1 MSYNIYL
8 NHGKMKAK
16 ELIEILS
23 EHPDYDVNVYVDNG
37 LNTTFSTR
45 FSVDTVEHQEKFY
58 LY

>member
-1 MSYNIYL
+1 
-8 NHGKMKAK
+8 MKAK

-37 LNTTFSTR
+37 LNTVFSTG
-45 FSVDTVEHQEKFY
+45 FSVDIVEHREKFY

>member
-1 MSYNIYL
+1 MI
-8 NHGKMKAK
+8 AK

-37 LNTTFSTR
+37 FNIAFSTN
-45 FSVDTVEHQEKFY
+45 FSVDTVEHREKFY